1 MSSIRMSCIWA
12 FEDDFGKGRGA
23 NEQWRAPPPGTYVS
37 SSHSRNVSK
46 ITAEGTKVFETF
58 AFGTVA
64 GSFEW
69 SFVLDYDYLDPLL
82 LVYEDYSVQQSG
94 GSYVHTF
101 KKANN
106 KRVPSFCIRRKILN
120 RMAGGPDGSDEI
132 VELRGC
138 VAKSISFSMSAG
150 GSQMTVTISGVYV
163 DEKMYCGDLTTTDY
177 QEYEGDLVEFACLFV
192 GDAECGNYV
201 ANTDSLSLSFDNS
214 VSVVYSTCT
223 PFGAEYSEG
232 QTSYT
237 FGTSCYSN
245 NPSYYKRRVYSGGY
259 RNTDL
264 YPQSKNLAPVPLFT
278 VAAYSLAMKDGNGD
292 TVEEAIELSDKTAIF
307 SIYDCVIKS
316 LTWQKGDG
324 SKLQDQISST
334 DCRYIDLTVKNDQ
347 SDLRQNA
354 HHAVT
359 SEPDTI

>member
-12 FEDDFGKGRGA
+12 FEDEFGKGRGSG
-23 NEQWRAPPPGTYVS
+23 EEWRAPPPGSYIS
-37 SSHSRNVSK
+37 SSHSRNVNK
-46 ITAEGTKVFETF
+46 ITAEGTKIFETYS
-58 AFGTVA
+58 FGTVS

-82 LVYEDYSVQQSG
+82 LVYEDYSYSG
-94 GSYVHTF
+94 GVHSF
-101 KKANN
+101 SKKNN
-106 KRVPSFCIRRKILN
+106 MRVPSFCIRRKILN

-132 VELRGC
+132 VELKGC

-150 GSQMTVTISGVYV
+150 SSQVSVTISGVYT
-163 DEKMYCGDLTTTDY
+163 DEKMYCGDLATTDY

-192 GDAECGNYV
+192 GEAECGNYV

-214 VSVVYSTCT
+214 VSIVYSTCT

-245 NPSYYKRRVYSGGY
+245 NPANYKRRVYSGGY

-264 YPQSKNLAPVPLFT
+264 HPQSKNLAPIPLLT
-278 VAAYSLAMKDGNGD
+278 VASYSLAMKDGYGD
-292 TVEEAIELSDKTAIF
+292 TVEEAIEASDKTAIF

-334 DCRYIDLTVKNDQ
+334 DCRYINLKVKNGQ
-347 SDLRQNA
+347 GDLRNDPP
-354 HHAVT
+354 HTVT
-359 SEPDTI
+359 STPTTI